1 MSVLAKV
8 KHECPFIMSLY
19 CYIIILELASNA
31 QSNSNKTKVV
41 FPVWHVDS
49 GKIYEVEMTEF
60 K

>member
-1 MSVLAKV
+1 
-8 KHECPFIMSLY
+8 MSLY

-31 QSNSNKTKVV
+31 QSNSNITKVV
-41 FPVWHVDS
+41 FPVRHVDS